1 MAGLSSLTSG
11 LQTIVNT
18 VNTVLEKARIPFVP
32 IPAILLV
39 CSIFKRPGMSDI
51 ATTARI
57 IKAQAEFGAPTG
69 PLPDGTPNKM
79 NALIYRIVRE
89 MNKEAREYGVTES
102 VIQPGAISVAGTV
115 ATPMGPG
122 TFVGTNTTPVKAYG
136 TQR

>member
-1 MAGLSSLTSG
+1 MAGI
-11 LQTIVNT
+11 QKIVESINN
-18 VNTVLEKARIPFVP
+18 VIDKIRIPVIP
-32 IPAILLV
+32 IPAILLI
-39 CSIFKRPGMSDI
+39 CSVFRRPGLSAMII
-51 ATTARI
+51 AAKTIRR
-57 IKAQAEFGAPTG
+57 QSEFGAPTG
-69 PLPDGTPNKM
+69 ALPDGTPNKM